1 MERGDL
7 VRTIQ
12 SGISC
17 HEGNP
22 EVHGQLGVV
31 KGCINPRDGAGLF
44 LYEVHLL
51 AINREVVV
59 FEFEVEKQ
67 EEQTNG

>member
-12 SGISC
+12 KGISC
-17 HEGNP
+17 HEGDP

-31 KGCINPRDGAGLF
+31 KECIDHGEAS
-44 LYEVHLL
+44 LYIVHLL
-51 AINREVVV
+51 ANNREVVV

-67 EEQTNG
+67 EEQTHG